1 MRWDPIIK
9 RYYSREAN
17 NNFSSA
23 LVQLFYKHL
32 AQPEGRDKNIH
43 FVIFE
48 TDSTELL
55 KMIEYNT
62 KLLEKGSYF
71 IKRHVSFDNFRIM
84 MNLLRE
90 PIKNIQ
96 IEAFHVFKLFVANEK
111 KPEDIVAVDADKE
124 DEGSEADR

>member
-1 MRWDPIIK
+1 
-9 RYYSREAN
+9 
-17 NNFSSA
+17 
-23 LVQLFYKHL
+23 
-32 AQPEGRDKNIH
+32 
-43 FVIFE
+43 
-48 TDSTELL
+48 
-55 KMIEYNT
+55 
-62 KLLEKGSYF
+62 
-71 IKRHVSFDNFRIM
+71 M

>member
-1 MRWDPIIK
+1 
-9 RYYSREAN
+9 
-17 NNFSSA
+17 
-23 LVQLFYKHL
+23 
-32 AQPEGRDKNIH
+32 
-43 FVIFE
+43 
-48 TDSTELL
+48 
-55 KMIEYNT
+55 MIEYNT

-71 IKRHVSFDNFRIM
+71 MKRHVLMDRSNSGEE
-84 MNLLRE
+84 E